1 MLAYAGMDE
10 ALALQQLQ
18 QERREQYIAA
28 CAANISPKSPRGMSM
43 SSPRVLA
50 AVSSSTGIRVSAD
63 YTEARASI
71 CATLINDAG
80 KFVMSRYACA
90 CCRTCVR
97 MLSYA
102 DVCVCVC
109 HEQCVG

>member
-1 MLAYAGMDE
+1 MLTYAGMDE

-28 CAANISPKSPRGMSM
+28 CAANLSPKSPRGM

-71 CATLINDAG
+71 CASLINDAG
-80 KFVMSRYACA
+80 KFVMSRYAHA
-90 CCRTCVR
+90 C
-97 MLSYA
+97 
-102 DVCVCVC
+102 
-109 HEQCVG
+109 